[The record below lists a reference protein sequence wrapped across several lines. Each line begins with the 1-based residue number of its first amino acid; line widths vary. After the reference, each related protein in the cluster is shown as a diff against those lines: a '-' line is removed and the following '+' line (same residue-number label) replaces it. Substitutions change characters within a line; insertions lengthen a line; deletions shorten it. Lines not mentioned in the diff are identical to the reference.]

1 MYFAHFGLD
10 CPPFKITP
18 NPDFFYSGA
27 NRGAILDAL
36 VYAITSGEGI
46 VKVVGEVGCGKTML
60 CRMLETRLPK
70 NVEII
75 YLANPSLNRDEIF
88 HAIASDLN
96 IATDGRHTGEIL
108 RSMQNYLIEKHM
120 DNKQVVILIEEAQAM
135 PLETLEE
142 VRLLSNL
149 ETSHHK
155 LLQIVLF
162 GQPELDEN
170 LNLPQMRQL
179 KERIIHSFWVQPM
192 TGKDIPDYLMYR
204 MRTAGYRGP
213 DVFKPGAVK
222 LLVKASGGI
231 TRRINILADKAL
243 LAVFADNQYIVQ
255 RKHALAAIADSE
267 FAPPPGNRYSLKIAI
282 LVALILMSVI
292 LLAVAGWLKMTAP
305 APAAI
310 APHNAPALTAP
321 PPAAP
326 PKPQPPAAP
335 MPTKVET
342 PPPSVLN
349 QRLDATPAWL
359 KQTDPKR
366 FTIQLMTAGTDSRST
381 EQLEQFLAQAAQ
393 ELAIERFYVIRS
405 KTPQGQKFSVL
416 YGAFGS
422 ADEAYSGLATLPQKY
437 RVSGAL
443 LRTVNGIHAQI
454 AH

>member
-70 NVEII
+70 NIEII

-170 LNLPQMRQL
+170 LNLPHMRQL

-267 FAPPPGNRYSLKIAI
+267 FAPPQGNRHSLKTAI

-305 APAAI
+305 APATTVPLS
-310 APHNAPALTAP
+310 APPDTAR
-321 PPAAP
+321 PPAAAPKPLAVPAP
-326 PKPQPPAAP
+326 PK
-335 MPTKVET
+335 MET
-342 PPPSVLN
+342 PPVSLLN
-349 QRLDATPAWL
+349 QRLDATSLWL
-359 KQTDPKR
+359 KQTDPNR

-381 EQLEQFLAQAAQ
+381 EQLEQFLAQAAG
-393 ELAIERFYVIRS
+393 EFGIEQFYVFRS
-405 KTPQGQKFSVL
+405 KTPQGPKFSVL
-416 YGAFGS
+416 FGAFGS
-422 ADEAYSGLATLPQKY
+422 ADQAYSALATLPQKY
-437 RVSGAL
+437 RISGAL

-454 AH
+454 NR